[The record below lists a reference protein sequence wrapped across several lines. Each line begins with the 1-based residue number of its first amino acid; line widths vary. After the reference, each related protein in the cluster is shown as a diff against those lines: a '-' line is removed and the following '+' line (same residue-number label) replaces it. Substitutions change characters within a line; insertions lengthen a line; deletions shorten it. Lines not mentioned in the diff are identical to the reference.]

1 MNEEKLRTE
10 FINLYD
16 YLVDELSKAIKE
28 RDLNRITLIV
38 KTLELVNDITSFVF
52 NLNQNERK
60 I

>member
-38 KTLELVNDITSFVF
+38 KTLELVNDITSFAF